1 MDAYENYCLEGILR
15 KWSQIKKE
23 KGITFSNEIE
33 NVFTFFKWRIV
44 LFIVFL
50 LLTVITAIVSL
61 FCISQLFFCFF
72 QISLLSALFFLA
84 TICYHEVSND
94 YINKSRYQSC
104 IPCIKLL
111 LNIYPN
117 QEMLMSFLDRK
128 ASIFRAKLNGILDK
142 FFTIYMS
149 TIVTLIISI
158 IVDKFDIIFSIDI
171 QLNSNLLII
180 VALVLIF
187 IYHFLRF
194 LILQFYLNYVSP
206 LKKIADL
213 IDLLDVYGLSIQQN
227 RG

>member
-117 QEMLMSFLDRK
+117 QEVLVSFLDRK
-128 ASIFRAKLNGILDK
+128 AIILRTKLNTILDG

-149 TIVTLIISI
+149 TIVALIISI
-158 IVDKFDIIFSIDI
+158 VSNNLDIIANLGMELFIDLI
-171 QLNSNLLII
+171 IIIILVWVLYIIIRLLI
-180 VALVLIF
+180 LTIF
-187 IYHFLRF
+187 SNF
-194 LILQFYLNYVSP
+194 VSS
-206 LKKIADL
+206 LKKTTDL
-213 IDLLDVYGLSIQQN
+213 IDLLNVYDLFIQQN
-227 RG
+227 RN

>member
-1 MDAYENYCLEGILR
+1 MDAYENYSLEGILR

-61 FCISQLFFCFF
+61 FCISQLFFYFF

-84 TICYHEVSND
+84 TICYHEVNND

-117 QEMLMSFLDRK
+117 QEVLVSFLDRK
-128 ASIFRAKLNGILDK
+128 AIILRTKLNTILDG

-149 TIVTLIISI
+149 TIVALIISI
-158 IVDKFDIIFSIDI
+158 VSNNLYIIANLGMELF
-171 QLNSNLLII
+171 LNLII
-180 VALVLIF
+180 LIIILVWVLYI
-187 IYHFLRF
+187 IIRF
-194 LILQFYLNYVSP
+194 LILTIFSNYASS
-206 LKKIADL
+206 LKRTTDL
-213 IDLLDVYGLSIQQN
+213 IDLLNVYDLFIQ
-227 RG
+227 